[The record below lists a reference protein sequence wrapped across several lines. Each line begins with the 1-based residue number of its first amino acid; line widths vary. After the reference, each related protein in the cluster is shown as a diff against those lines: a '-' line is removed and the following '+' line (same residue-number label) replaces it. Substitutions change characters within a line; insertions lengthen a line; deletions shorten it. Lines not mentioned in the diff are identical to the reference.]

1 MNQLRKFAL
10 AAGLLGAALVTTGG
24 VLIAAPGDDAKT
36 KVDAKDK
43 GSDKDKDKDK
53 GGDQDKDAPKPLTLQ
68 EMRVAVN
75 NSLTAAAED
84 EKSVHRLRI
93 AAKKDKDVIKLNC
106 VNDKLVQINGLL
118 NLLDDSVEAFKA
130 ASIEN
135 DTDAARDPHGEI
147 ASKSTQIRRLKEEA
161 MACFGDE
168 LGDMADGEVEVD
180 GPDMPDDP
188 TQGFPG
194 NDLEPPVYVTPWS

>member
-1 MNQLRKFAL
+1 MNQLRKIFL
-10 AAGLLGAALVTTGG
+10 AAGLLGAALATTGG
-24 VLIAAPGDDAKT
+24 VLIAAPGDAAKA
-36 KVDAKDK
+36 DP
-43 GSDKDKDKDK
+43 K
-53 GGDQDKDAPKPLTLQ
+53 GGDKPGDKPGGKDAPKLPSLQ

-75 NSLTAAAED
+75 TSLTAAAED

-118 NLLDDSVEAFKA
+118 NLLDDTVEAFKA

-135 DTDAARDPHGEI
+135 DTDAARTPHGEI
-147 ASKSTQIRRLKEEA
+147 ADKSTQIRRLKEEA
-161 MACFGDE
+161 LACFGDE
-168 LGDMADGEVEVD
+168 LGHIGDGEVEVD